1 MERSRSQKLHPA
13 WQRPPGFE
21 DAARIRPSSQGE
33 ALKRGGELTWIL
45 VIPSD
50 CGARDSIIF
59 QRARLPVGIA
69 SHNTN

>member
-1 MERSRSQKLHPA
+1 MERSRSQKSHPA

-33 ALKRGGELTWIL
+33 ALKRGGELTRIL

-50 CGARDSIIF
+50 CGARDSLIF
-59 QRARLPVGIA
+59 QWARLSLGNA
-69 SHNTN
+69 SRNAN